1 MRKGEEI
8 PKTNP
13 AEIEAV
19 IARVKQSNIEQRD
32 VELIERLLRTVLVL
46 VKLLERKNI
55 SIKKLREMVF
65 GRRTEKRR
73 KASGA
78 IGEKSGETG
87 QAEEEERR
95 KERGEAG
102 NVERSSSKSA
112 ERQVSGGHGPESRGC
127 LPGRENREVSAS
139 GVENGRPLSGPVVRR
154 TALRSQ

>member
-1 MRKGEEI
+1 MGKGEEI

-95 KERGEAG
+95 KERGEA
-102 NVERSSSKSA
+102 VVKKD
-112 ERQVSGGHGPESRGC
+112 
-127 LPGRENREVSAS
+127 RE
-139 GVENGRPLSGPVVRR
+139 L
-154 TALRSQ
+154 LRLDGM